1 MQDTTKEHEAQISE
15 EMSRLSELSPHD
27 CVRDRIFE
35 SVEHDKRRIKYVRNI
50 SLGAFLV
57 VSAFIGIG
65 YLMVLQDSE
74 DELKTNN
81 QSSSLAESSSKDEP
95 ESSPALQPLTE
106 ILEMPSRFYRRSAMH
121 RFVAT
126 SDAPALRDLLKQS
139 EEIDNRQLREE
150 VQEVVVLKLAS
161 LDEMDTIAH
170 FEGMEDDQRSS
181 LTKLVFQERSLPDLD
196 GSIAFAEGL
205 DTLGRTAALKGISD
219 SNEDLPMDRWDAIAF
234 KLVNQE
240 VANNIKAESMARVAI
255 VDPDERLQSFLTTF
269 GGELREDAQ
278 IRLFEHI
285 SRALIDKHGPRSA
298 LRRVDQAIGSSR
310 YRGRVLNVFFDELR
324 KDDPDLAVQLA
335 VEMSHGED
343 ELVGGGVVLGWAFYD
358 PLGALRAALSIQD
371 VEQREMA
378 LQAFPLS
385 GAAEDIPEQILAT
398 LSNYPDEGTSS
409 NEGIGLIISRAVRA
423 LAKKS
428 PEDAVRHFYRIPDEA
443 ERLELAKNVAKTW
456 SRSDVL
462 AALNWINTS
471 DEIQE
476 LRQRL
481 IPIAIREL
489 VYEDPQL
496 ALQTALDL
504 ETSGP
509 GIGPEAGVI
518 EELAKIDIDTAIG
531 MLRNARNEETRFF
544 AAQSIGRSLIQDGDS
559 QRAMEIAKE
568 LPESSQEAYF
578 ESLLSN
584 WVWNDGFGLFESFHR
599 LPTTETRKAA
609 ARSLLMSQRSMN
621 GIRLTEEQEEK
632 VLSFLSEDDL
642 AELQSS
648 PDEPQDWEYVLF

>member
-27 CVRDRIFE
+27 RVRDRIFE
-35 SVEHDKRRIKYVRNI
+35 SVEHDKRRIKNVRNI
-50 SLGAFLV
+50 SIGTFLV
-57 VSAFIGIG
+57 VFTFIGIG
-65 YLMVLQDSE
+65 YLMILQDSE
-74 DELKTNN
+74 DELKTNS

-95 ESSPALQPLTE
+95 ESFPALQPLSK
-106 ILEMPSRFYRRSAMH
+106 ILEIPSRFNRRSAMH

-139 EEIDNRQLREE
+139 EAIGNRQLREE

-161 LDEMDTIAH
+161 LDEMDTIAY
-170 FEGMEDDQRSS
+170 FEGMEDDRRSS
-181 LTKLVFQERSLPDLD
+181 LTKLVFQERSLLDLD
-196 GSIAFAEGL
+196 DSIAFAEGL
-205 DTLGRTAALKGISD
+205 DALGRTAAMKGIAD
-219 SNEDLPMDRWDAIAF
+219 MREDLSMDRWNAIASR
-234 KLVNQE
+234 LVNQE
-240 VANNIKAESMARVAI
+240 EANNIRAVSMARVAI
-255 VDPDERLQSFLTTF
+255 EDPDEALQSFLSNY
-269 GGELREDAQ
+269 GGELSEDAQ

-285 SRALIDKHGPRSA
+285 SRALINKHGPRSA
-298 LRRVDQAIGSSR
+298 LGRVDQAIGSSQ

-324 KDDPDLAVQLA
+324 KDDPELAVQLA

-343 ELVGGGVVLGWAFYD
+343 ELVVGGVVLGWAFYD
-358 PLGALRAALSIQD
+358 PMGALKATLSIQE
-371 VEQREMA
+371 VEQRNIA

-385 GAAEDIPEQILAT
+385 GAAENIPEQIIAT
-398 LSNYPDEGTSS
+398 LSNYPVEGTSS
-409 NEGIGLIISRAVRA
+409 NEGVGLIIRRAVRA

-428 PEDAVRHFYRIPDEA
+428 PEDAVRHFYLIPNEA
-443 ERLELAKNVAKTW
+443 ERLELAKDVAKTW
-456 SRSDVL
+456 SRSDVRS
-462 AALNWINTS
+462 ALNWINTN
-471 DEIQE
+471 DEVQE

-481 IPIAIREL
+481 FPVAIREL

-496 ALQTALDL
+496 ALQTALEL
-504 ETSGP
+504 ETQDH

-518 EELAKIDIDTAIG
+518 EELAKIDVETALG
-531 MLRNARNEETRFF
+531 MLRNARNEETLLS

-584 WVWNDGFGLFESFHR
+584 WVLNDGFGLFESFHR

-609 ARSLLMSQRSMN
+609 ARSLLTSQRSMN

-632 VLSFLSEDDL
+632 VLSFLSEDEL
-642 AELQSS
+642 AEMQSS
-648 PDEPQDWEYVLF
+648 SDEPQDWEYVLF